1 MVRALSFS
9 KTYSKKSKAA
19 CADVTLS
26 AERGKTTVLLGPN
39 GAGKSTLLKAFCAQ
53 HYATS
58 GKILA
63 ERSDGAIFDAAENPE
78 EVKAMTGFVSEVPAL
93 YDDWTVIEFLEMA
106 AALRLAENDCKA
118 KTDAGIKTNCK
129 TKTAAAPC
137 ALSAQKAARLCKLDS
152 VLNQKISTL
161 SHGYKQRVNFAQAL
175 VADPEILILDEPATG
190 LDPEQIRE
198 TRNLV
203 QDLKKSRAVIFSTH
217 IIQEAASLSD
227 TIYIIKDGRVAA
239 SGSPSELMKKSG
251 SKNLEDAYLFFV
263 SDPRGSSNFSPA
275 SDCGM
280 SNDSGAS
287 NDPPASDSGA
297 SNDPPASDSGASN
310 DPRASSDFGRANDS
324 GASNDP
330 RGSGNLSPASDC
342 GMSNDSAASTDSSL
356 ATDSRS
362 STDSCPATVST
373 AVNAPAFWGLARK
386 ELFSYAINP
395 FYWISGI
402 VFCAFS
408 AAAFFWGTRF
418 FTQGQGSAALSP
430 FFLAM
435 PYLCSI
441 LIPTLCMNTKSRAF
455 DKCLPFDEIQKAA
468 ARVLAALA
476 VFVFYL
482 IPTSLVPLCVNI
494 FGSVDF
500 GAVMVSYAGLSLYA
514 AAAISFCVF
523 MSSFFKNRAAYF
535 AASALFLSGLN
546 SIHNILNFIQAGDF
560 LSSAIRSASF
570 AWRFDSASKGI
581 LDSRDFLFFALAS
594 LLFVTLTAF
603 VLEHKKGKKYFCKKR
618 AARSWTLIFI
628 FVFLALNSTRIYKR
642 LDFSAGKIYTPS
654 KRTTD
659 LLSSAKEKIRISYY
673 RSDELLKLYPQVRDV
688 GDFLR
693 SLSFSSKNV
702 VYTEHD
708 ADKEASQKILRGLN
722 VPPFQ
727 IQKQKNNSM
736 EFVDSYSAIVIDC
749 MDKTLFIPAAFST
762 FGLEYDIN
770 LRLDY
775 LLSQRGRRAYVLC
788 GNGMDDKKDFKAAL
802 DWLNIEGFE
811 TLSPKRGG
819 ALEQRLDPTIPL
831 ALFGT
836 SALDAAAANAIENFL
851 ESGGAL
857 FVATSPYKSDVD
869 GDWSLSKNKG
879 DFILPLLEQRG
890 ISFMESLA
898 ADISCVRAAFRSTD
912 DGGNERNVNINYPL
926 WISALSQEAAPFGAT
941 VFWASPINIDEKK
954 ARPLLLSSPASW
966 RFLPDKKSG
975 GALFDTNPFTV
986 PKSALDDILVQ
997 KERSV
1002 LAAQT
1007 LDKKITAVSG
1017 ELFANDLLLSL
1028 SGGESGDFRNLN
1040 FLTASLLELCGES
1053 EMAALKNKGGADFS
1067 LWKISSA
1074 ADWQDAK
1081 ALSLLANFALPP
1093 LYFLLVF
1100 VLFRAK
1106 RLKKSKRGSQA

>member
-19 CADVTLS
+19 CVDVTLS

-118 KTDAGIKTNCK
+118 KTAAGIKTDCK
-129 TKTAAAPC
+129 TKTAA
-137 ALSAQKAARLCKLDS
+137 AQKAARLCKLDS

-203 QDLKKSRAVIFSTH
+203 QGLKKSRAVIFSTH

-263 SDPRGSSNFSPA
+263 SDPR
-275 SDCGM
+275 
-280 SNDSGAS
+280 
-287 NDPPASDSGA
+287 
-297 SNDPPASDSGASN
+297 
-310 DPRASSDFGRANDS
+310 ASSDFGRSNDS
-324 GASNDP
+324 SMSNDP
-330 RGSGNLSPASDC
+330 
-342 GMSNDSAASTDSSL
+342 AA
-356 ATDSRS
+356 
-362 STDSCPATVST
+362 ATVST
-373 AVNAPAFWGLARK
+373 AVNAPAFWGLAKK
-386 ELFSYAINP
+386 ELFSCAINP

-441 LIPTLCMNTKSRAF
+441 LIPTLCMNIKSRAF

-654 KRTTD
+654 KRTTA

-775 LLSQRGRRAYVLC
+775 LLSQKSRRAYVLC

-819 ALEQRLDPTIPL
+819 ALEQSLDPTIPL

-857 FVATSPYKSDVD
+857 FVATSPYKSDVN

-912 DGGNERNVNINYPL
+912 DGGNDRNVNINYPL

-986 PKSALDDILVQ
+986 PKTALDDILVQ

-1106 RLKKSKRGSQA
+1106 RLKKSKRRSQA

>member
-19 CADVTLS
+19 CADVTLT
-26 AERGKTTVLLGPN
+26 AERGKITVLLGPN

-63 ERSDGAIFDAAENPE
+63 ERSDGAIFDAAQSPE
-78 EVKAMTGFVSEVPAL
+78 EAKAMTGFVSEVPAL

-118 KTDAGIKTNCK
+118 KTAAGIKTDCK
-129 TKTAAAPC
+129 PRTEA
-137 ALSAQKAARLCKLDS
+137 AQKAARLCKLDS

-263 SDPRGSSNFSPA
+263 SDPRASSNLSPA
-275 SDCGM
+275 SVRGM
-280 SNDSGAS
+280 
-287 NDPPASDSGA
+287 
-297 SNDPPASDSGASN
+297 
-310 DPRASSDFGRANDS
+310 
-324 GASNDP
+324 SNDP
-330 RGSGNLSPASDC
+330 RGSSNLSPASEL

-356 ATDSRS
+356 ATDSRA
-362 STDSCPATVST
+362 STDST
-373 AVNAPAFWGLARK
+373 AVNAPAFWGLAKK

-441 LIPTLCMNTKSRAF
+441 LIPALCMNIKSRAF

-654 KRTTD
+654 KRTTAM
-659 LLSSAKEKIRISYY
+659 LSSAKEKIRISYY
-673 RSDELLKLYPQVRDV
+673 RSEELLKLYPQVCDV

-775 LLSQRGRRAYVLC
+775 LLSQKSRRAYVLC

-811 TLSPKRGG
+811 TLSPKRVG
-819 ALEQRLDPTIPL
+819 APEQSLDPTIPL

-986 PKSALDDILVQ
+986 PKTALDDILVQ

-1093 LYFLLVF
+1093 IYFLLVF

-1106 RLKKSKRGSQA
+1106 RLKKSKRRSQA

>member
-19 CADVTLS
+19 CADVTLT
-26 AERGKTTVLLGPN
+26 AERGKITVLLGPN

-58 GKILA
+58 GKVLA
-63 ERSDGAIFDAAENPE
+63 ERSDGAIFDAAESPE

-106 AALRLAENDCKA
+106 AVLRLAENDCK
-118 KTDAGIKTNCK
+118 
-129 TKTAAAPC
+129 TKTEA
-137 ALSAQKAARLCKLDS
+137 AQKAARLCKLDS

-175 VADPEILILDEPATG
+175 VADPGILILDEPATG

-239 SGSPSELMKKSG
+239 SGSPSELIKKSG

-263 SDPRGSSNFSPA
+263 SDPRGSSNF
-275 SDCGM
+275 DR
-280 SNDSGAS
+280 SNDSS
-287 NDPPASDSGA
+287 M
-297 SNDPPASDSGASN
+297 
-310 DPRASSDFGRANDS
+310 
-324 GASNDP
+324 SNDP
-330 RGSGNLSPASDC
+330 RGSSNLSPASDC

-356 ATDSRS
+356 A
-362 STDSCPATVST
+362 TDSCPATVST

-441 LIPTLCMNTKSRAF
+441 LIPALCMNIKSRAF
-455 DKCLPFDEIQKAA
+455 DKCLPFDETKKAA
-468 ARVLAALA
+468 ARVLAALT

-775 LLSQRGRRAYVLC
+775 LLSQKSRRAYVLC

-819 ALEQRLDPTIPL
+819 GLEQSLDPTIPL

-912 DGGNERNVNINYPL
+912 DGGNDRNVNINYPL

-986 PKSALDDILVQ
+986 PKTALDDILVQ

-1053 EMAALKNKGGADFS
+1053 EMTALKNKGGTDFS

-1100 VLFRAK
+1100 GIFRAK
-1106 RLKKSKRGSQA
+1106 RLKKSKRRSQA

>member
-19 CADVTLS
+19 CADVTLT

-58 GKILA
+58 GKVLA
-63 ERSDGAIFDAAENPE
+63 ERSDGAIFDAAQSPE

-93 YDDWTVIEFLEMA
+93 YDDWTVIDFLEMA

-118 KTDAGIKTNCK
+118 KTEA
-129 TKTAAAPC
+129 
-137 ALSAQKAARLCKLDS
+137 AQKAARLCKLDS

-175 VADPEILILDEPATG
+175 VAEPEILILDEPATG

-227 TIYIIKDGRVAA
+227 SIYIIKDGRVAA

-263 SDPRGSSNFSPA
+263 SDPR
-275 SDCGM
+275 
-280 SNDSGAS
+280 
-287 NDPPASDSGA
+287 
-297 SNDPPASDSGASN
+297 
-310 DPRASSDFGRANDS
+310 ASSDFGRANDS

-330 RGSGNLSPASDC
+330 RGSGNLSPASER

-356 ATDSRS
+356 ATDSRA
-362 STDSCPATVST
+362 ATVST
-373 AVNAPAFWGLARK
+373 AVNAPAFWGLAKK

-441 LIPTLCMNTKSRAF
+441 LIPALCMNIKSRAF
-455 DKCLPFDEIQKAA
+455 DKCLPFDETKKAA
-468 ARVLAALA
+468 ARVLAALT

-775 LLSQRGRRAYVLC
+775 LLSQKSRRAYVLC

-819 ALEQRLDPTIPL
+819 GLEQSLDPTIPL

-912 DGGNERNVNINYPL
+912 DGGNDRNVNINYPL

-986 PKSALDDILVQ
+986 PKTALDDILVQ

-1081 ALSLLANFALPP
+1081 AFSLLANFALPP

-1106 RLKKSKRGSQA
+1106 RLKKSKRRSQA

>member
-19 CADVTLS
+19 CADVTLT
-26 AERGKTTVLLGPN
+26 AERGKITVLLGPN

-58 GKILA
+58 GKVLA
-63 ERSDGAIFDAAENPE
+63 ERSDGAIFDATEDPE

-106 AALRLAENDCKA
+106 AALKSAILRETAAEDDGKTKTAAGKKTDCKA
-118 KTDAGIKTNCK
+118 RTEAGIKTNCK
-129 TKTAAAPC
+129 TKTAA
-137 ALSAQKAARLCKLDS
+137 AQKAARLCKLDS

-175 VADPEILILDEPATG
+175 VCDPEILILDEPATG

-263 SDPRGSSNFSPA
+263 SDPRGSGNFDRSNDS
-275 SDCGM
+275 GM
-280 SNDSGAS
+280 SNDSGV
-287 NDPPASDSGA
+287 
-297 SNDPPASDSGASN
+297 
-310 DPRASSDFGRANDS
+310 AN
-324 GASNDP
+324 AP
-330 RGSGNLSPASDC
+330 RGSNDSSSASER
-342 GMSNDSAASTDSSL
+342 GMSNASAASTDSSL
-356 ATDSRS
+356 ATDSSASSNSGLATDSRS
-362 STDSCPATVST
+362 STDSRASTVST
-373 AVNAPAFWGLARK
+373 AVNAPAFLGLAKK

-441 LIPTLCMNTKSRAF
+441 LIPALCMNIKSRAF

-523 MSSFFKNRAAYF
+523 MSSFLKNRAAYF

-654 KRTTD
+654 KRTTA

-673 RSDELLKLYPQVRDV
+673 RSEELLKLYPQVRDV
-688 GDFLR
+688 DDFLR

-736 EFVDSYSAIVIDC
+736 EFVDSYSTIVIDC

-775 LLSQRGRRAYVLC
+775 LLSQKSRRAYVLC

-819 ALEQRLDPTIPL
+819 APEQSLDPTIPL

-986 PKSALDDILVQ
+986 PKTALDDILVQ

>member
-19 CADVTLS
+19 CADVTLT
-26 AERGKTTVLLGPN
+26 AERGKITVLLGPN

-118 KTDAGIKTNCK
+118 KTAAGIKIDCK

-263 SDPRGSSNFSPA
+263 SDPRGSSNLSLA
-275 SDCGM
+275 SDCSM
-280 SNDSGAS
+280 SND
-287 NDPPASDSGA
+287 PH
-297 SNDPPASDSGASN
+297 
-310 DPRASSDFGRANDS
+310 ASSDYS
-324 GASNDP
+324 SASE
-330 RGSGNLSPASDC
+330 L

-356 ATDSRS
+356 AIDSRA
-362 STDSCPATVST
+362 STDST
-373 AVNAPAFWGLARK
+373 AVNAPAFWGLAKK

-441 LIPTLCMNTKSRAF
+441 LIPALCMNIKSRAF
-455 DKCLPFDEIQKAA
+455 DKCLPFDETKKAA
-468 ARVLAALA
+468 ARVLAALT

-654 KRTTD
+654 KRTTA
-659 LLSSAKEKIRISYY
+659 LLSSAREKIRISYY
-673 RSDELLKLYPQVRDV
+673 RSEELLKLYPQVRDV

-775 LLSQRGRRAYVLC
+775 LLSQKSRRAYVLC

-819 ALEQRLDPTIPL
+819 GLEQSLDPTIPL

-857 FVATSPYKSDVD
+857 FVATSPYKSDID

-912 DGGNERNVNINYPL
+912 DGGNDRNVNINYPL

-941 VFWASPINIDEKK
+941 FFWASPINIDEKK

-1106 RLKKSKRGSQA
+1106 GLKKSKRGSQA

>member
-19 CADVTLS
+19 CADVALT
-26 AERGKTTVLLGPN
+26 AERGKITVLLGPN

-63 ERSDGAIFDAAENPE
+63 ERSDGAIFEAAESPE

-118 KTDAGIKTNCK
+118 R
-129 TKTAAAPC
+129 TAAA
-137 ALSAQKAARLCKLDS
+137 QKAVRLCKLDS

-198 TRNLV
+198 TRKLV

-263 SDPRGSSNFSPA
+263 SDPRGSSNF
-275 SDCGM
+275 DR
-280 SNDSGAS
+280 SNDSS
-287 NDPPASDSGA
+287 M
-297 SNDPPASDSGASN
+297 
-310 DPRASSDFGRANDS
+310 
-324 GASNDP
+324 SNDP
-330 RGSGNLSPASDC
+330 RGSSNLSPASDC

-356 ATDSRS
+356 ATDSRAS
-362 STDSCPATVST
+362 TVST
-373 AVNAPAFWGLARK
+373 AVNAPAFWGLAKK

-441 LIPTLCMNTKSRAF
+441 LIPALCMNIKSRAF
-455 DKCLPFDEIQKAA
+455 DKCLPFDETKKAA
-468 ARVLAALA
+468 ARVLAALT

-775 LLSQRGRRAYVLC
+775 LLSQKSRRAYVLC

-819 ALEQRLDPTIPL
+819 ALEQSLDPTIPL

-912 DGGNERNVNINYPL
+912 DGGNDRNVNINYPL

-975 GALFDTNPFTV
+975 GTLFDTNPFTV
-986 PKSALDDILVQ
+986 PKTALDDILVQ

-1106 RLKKSKRGSQA
+1106 RLKKSKRRSQA

>member
-19 CADVTLS
+19 CADVTLT

-58 GKILA
+58 GKVLA
-63 ERSDGAIFDAAENPE
+63 ERSDGAIFDAAQSPE

-93 YDDWTVIEFLEMA
+93 YDDWTVIDFLEMA

-118 KTDAGIKTNCK
+118 KTEA
-129 TKTAAAPC
+129 
-137 ALSAQKAARLCKLDS
+137 AQKAARLCKLDS

-175 VADPEILILDEPATG
+175 VAEPEILILDEPATG

-198 TRNLV
+198 TRKLV

-263 SDPRGSSNFSPA
+263 SDPRGSS
-275 SDCGM
+275 
-280 SNDSGAS
+280 
-287 NDPPASDSGA
+287 
-297 SNDPPASDSGASN
+297 
-310 DPRASSDFGRANDS
+310 DFGRANDS

-330 RGSGNLSPASDC
+330 RGSGNLSLASER

-356 ATDSRS
+356 ATDSRAS
-362 STDSCPATVST
+362 IVST
-373 AVNAPAFWGLARK
+373 AVNAPAFWGLAKK

-441 LIPTLCMNTKSRAF
+441 LIPALCMNIKSRAF

-775 LLSQRGRRAYVLC
+775 LLSQKSRRAYVLC

-819 ALEQRLDPTIPL
+819 GLEQSLDPTIPL

-912 DGGNERNVNINYPL
+912 DGGNDRNVNINYPL

-986 PKSALDDILVQ
+986 PKTALDDILVQ

-1081 ALSLLANFALPP
+1081 VLSLLANFALPP
-1093 LYFLLVF
+1093 IYFLLVF

-1106 RLKKSKRGSQA
+1106 RLKKSKRRSQA

>member
-19 CADVTLS
+19 CADVTLT

-63 ERSDGAIFDAAENPE
+63 ERSDGAIFEAAESPE

-118 KTDAGIKTNCK
+118 KT
-129 TKTAAAPC
+129 AA
-137 ALSAQKAARLCKLDS
+137 AQKAARLCKLDS

-198 TRNLV
+198 TRKLV

-263 SDPRGSSNFSPA
+263 SDPRGSSN
-275 SDCGM
+275 
-280 SNDSGAS
+280 
-287 NDPPASDSGA
+287 
-297 SNDPPASDSGASN
+297 
-310 DPRASSDFGRANDS
+310 
-324 GASNDP
+324 
-330 RGSGNLSPASDC
+330 LSPASDC

-373 AVNAPAFWGLARK
+373 AVNAPAFWGLAKK

-441 LIPTLCMNTKSRAF
+441 LIPALCMNIKSRAF
-455 DKCLPFDEIQKAA
+455 DKCLPFDETKKAA
-468 ARVLAALA
+468 ARVLAALT

-775 LLSQRGRRAYVLC
+775 LLSQKSRRAYVLC

-819 ALEQRLDPTIPL
+819 GLEQSLDPTIPL

-912 DGGNERNVNINYPL
+912 DGGNDRNVNINYPL

-986 PKSALDDILVQ
+986 PKTALDDILVQ

-1081 ALSLLANFALPP
+1081 ALSLFANFALPP

-1106 RLKKSKRGSQA
+1106 RLKKSKRRSQA

>member
-1 MVRALSFS
+1 
-9 KTYSKKSKAA
+9 
-19 CADVTLS
+19 
-26 AERGKTTVLLGPN
+26 
-39 GAGKSTLLKAFCAQ
+39 
-53 HYATS
+53 
-58 GKILA
+58 
-63 ERSDGAIFDAAENPE
+63 
-78 EVKAMTGFVSEVPAL
+78 
-93 YDDWTVIEFLEMA
+93 
-106 AALRLAENDCKA
+106 
-118 KTDAGIKTNCK
+118 
-129 TKTAAAPC
+129 
-137 ALSAQKAARLCKLDS
+137 
-152 VLNQKISTL
+152 
-161 SHGYKQRVNFAQAL
+161 
-175 VADPEILILDEPATG
+175 
-190 LDPEQIRE
+190 
-198 TRNLV
+198 
-203 QDLKKSRAVIFSTH
+203 
-217 IIQEAASLSD
+217 
-227 TIYIIKDGRVAA
+227 
-239 SGSPSELMKKSG
+239 
-251 SKNLEDAYLFFV
+251 
-263 SDPRGSSNFSPA
+263 
-275 SDCGM
+275 
-280 SNDSGAS
+280 
-287 NDPPASDSGA
+287 
-297 SNDPPASDSGASN
+297 
-310 DPRASSDFGRANDS
+310 
-324 GASNDP
+324 
-330 RGSGNLSPASDC
+330 
-342 GMSNDSAASTDSSL
+342 MSNDSAASTDSSL
-356 ATDSRS
+356 ATDSRAS
-362 STDSCPATVST
+362 TVST
-373 AVNAPAFWGLARK
+373 AVNAPAFWGLAKK

-430 FFLAM
+430 FFLVM

-441 LIPTLCMNTKSRAF
+441 LIPALCLNIKSRAF

-654 KRTTD
+654 KRTTA

-775 LLSQRGRRAYVLC
+775 LLSQKSRRAYVLC
-788 GNGMDDKKDFKAAL
+788 GNGMDDKKDFKTAL

-819 ALEQRLDPTIPL
+819 ALEQNLDPTIPL

-912 DGGNERNVNINYPL
+912 DGRNDRNVNINYPL

-986 PKSALDDILVQ
+986 PKTALDDILVQ

-1093 LYFLLVF
+1093 IYFLLVF

-1106 RLKKSKRGSQA
+1106 RLKKSKHGSQA

>member
-63 ERSDGAIFDAAENPE
+63 ERSDGAIFDAAQSPE

-106 AALRLAENDCKA
+106 AVLRLAENDCKA
-118 KTDAGIKTNCK
+118 KTEAGKKTECK
-129 TKTAAAPC
+129 ARTAA
-137 ALSAQKAARLCKLDS
+137 AQKAARLCKLDS

-263 SDPRGSSNFSPA
+263 SDPRGSSNF
-275 SDCGM
+275 DR
-280 SNDSGAS
+280 SNDSS
-287 NDPPASDSGA
+287 M
-297 SNDPPASDSGASN
+297 
-310 DPRASSDFGRANDS
+310 
-324 GASNDP
+324 SNDP

-342 GMSNDSAASTDSSL
+342 GMSNASAASTDSSL
-356 ATDSRS
+356 ATDSRAS
-362 STDSCPATVST
+362 TVST
-373 AVNAPAFWGLARK
+373 AVNAATVSRPVNAFWGLAKK

-441 LIPTLCMNTKSRAF
+441 LIPALCMNIKSRAF
-455 DKCLPFDEIQKAA
+455 DKCLPFDETKKAA
-468 ARVLAALA
+468 ARVLAALT

-560 LSSAIRSASF
+560 LSSVIRSASF

-654 KRTTD
+654 KRTTA

-775 LLSQRGRRAYVLC
+775 LLSQKSRRAYVLC

-819 ALEQRLDPTIPL
+819 GLEQSLDPTIPL

-857 FVATSPYKSDVD
+857 FVATSPYKSDID

-912 DGGNERNVNINYPL
+912 DGGNDRNVNINYPL

-986 PKSALDDILVQ
+986 PKTALDDILVQ

-1106 RLKKSKRGSQA
+1106 RLKKSKRRSQA

>member
-19 CADVTLS
+19 CVDVTLS
-26 AERGKTTVLLGPN
+26 AERGKITVLLGPN

-63 ERSDGAIFDAAENPE
+63 ERSDGAIFDAAQSPE

-118 KTDAGIKTNCK
+118 KTEAGIKTDCK
-129 TKTAAAPC
+129 AKTEA
-137 ALSAQKAARLCKLDS
+137 AQKAARLCKLDS

-198 TRNLV
+198 TRKLV

-263 SDPRGSSNFSPA
+263 SDPRASSNF
-275 SDCGM
+275 DR
-280 SNDSGAS
+280 SNDSS
-287 NDPPASDSGA
+287 M
-297 SNDPPASDSGASN
+297 
-310 DPRASSDFGRANDS
+310 
-324 GASNDP
+324 SNDP
-330 RGSGNLSPASDC
+330 RGSSNLSPASDC

-441 LIPTLCMNTKSRAF
+441 LIPALCMNIKSRAF

-468 ARVLAALA
+468 ARVLAALT

-654 KRTTD
+654 KRTTA

-775 LLSQRGRRAYVLC
+775 LLSQKSRRAYVLC

-819 ALEQRLDPTIPL
+819 GLEQSLDPTIPL

-912 DGGNERNVNINYPL
+912 DGGNDRNVNINYPL

-986 PKSALDDILVQ
+986 PKTALDDILVQ
-997 KERSV
+997 KKRSV

-1081 ALSLLANFALPP
+1081 AFSLLANFALPP

-1106 RLKKSKRGSQA
+1106 RLKKSKRRSQA

>member
-1 MVRALSFS
+1 MVHALSFS

-19 CADVTLS
+19 CADVTLT

-63 ERSDGAIFDAAENPE
+63 ERSDGAIFDAAQNPE

-217 IIQEAASLSD
+217 IIQEAATLSD

-263 SDPRGSSNFSPA
+263 SDPRGSSNFGRSND
-275 SDCGM
+275 SGM
-280 SNDSGAS
+280 SNDSSVA
-287 NDPPASDSGA
+287 
-297 SNDPPASDSGASN
+297 
-310 DPRASSDFGRANDS
+310 
-324 GASNDP
+324 NDP
-330 RGSGNLSPASDC
+330 RGSSNLSPASDC
-342 GMSNDSAASTDSSL
+342 GMSNDSRASTDSSL
-356 ATDSRS
+356 ATDSRA
-362 STDSCPATVST
+362 STDSSLATDSRASTDSSLAADSRASTVSRPATVST

-441 LIPTLCMNTKSRAF
+441 LIPALCMNIKSRAF

-476 VFVFYL
+476 VFVFCL

-500 GAVMVSYAGLSLYA
+500 GAVVVSYAGLSLYA

-603 VLEHKKGKKYFCKKR
+603 VLEHKKGKEYFCKKR

-654 KRTTD
+654 KRTMA
-659 LLSSAKEKIRISYY
+659 LLSSAQEKIRISYY
-673 RSDELLKLYPQVRDV
+673 RSEELLKLYPQVRDV

-736 EFVDSYSAIVIDC
+736 EFVDSYSTIVIDC

-775 LLSQRGRRAYVLC
+775 LLSQKSRRAYVLC
-788 GNGMDDKKDFKAAL
+788 GNGMDGKKDFKAAL

-819 ALEQRLDPTIPL
+819 APEQSLDPTIPL

-857 FVATSPYKSDVD
+857 FVATSPYKSDID

-912 DGGNERNVNINYPL
+912 DGGNDRNVNINYPL

-986 PKSALDDILVQ
+986 PKTALDDILVQ

-1067 LWKISSA
+1067 LWKISST